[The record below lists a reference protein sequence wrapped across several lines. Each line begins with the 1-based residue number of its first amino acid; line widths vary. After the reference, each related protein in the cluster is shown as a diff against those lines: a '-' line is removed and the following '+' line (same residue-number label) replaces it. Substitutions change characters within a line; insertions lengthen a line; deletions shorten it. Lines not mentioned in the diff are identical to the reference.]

1 MTTRILTILC
11 AALFSMTVHGQN
23 ATKARQILD
32 KTATVVNNKGGA
44 SARFTISGSKTG
56 NTSGTISIK
65 GNKFQA
71 TTPEASIWYN
81 GKTQWTYMKDTE
93 EVNVSTPTESQQ
105 AQMNPYKFITLYKS
119 GYNLGMKQVSGQYE
133 VHLTAKEAK
142 KAIKEMYI
150 LIHPKTYLPSKVRM
164 LHGGKWTTIVISNFK
179 AANLS
184 DSMFSFNSKDFPEAE
199 VIDLR

>member
-1 MTTRILTILC
+1 
-11 AALFSMTVHGQN
+11 
-23 ATKARQILD
+23 
-32 KTATVVNNKGGA
+32 
-44 SARFTISGSKTG
+44 
-56 NTSGTISIK
+56 
-65 GNKFQA
+65 
-71 TTPEASIWYN
+71 
-81 GKTQWTYMKDTE
+81 
-93 EVNVSTPTESQQ
+93 
-105 AQMNPYKFITLYKS
+105 
-119 GYNLGMKQVSGQYE
+119 MKQVSGQYE

>member
-1 MTTRILTILC
+1 MTTRILSILC
-11 AALFSMTVHGQN
+11 AAMVSLSASGQN
-23 ATKARQILD
+23 AAKARQILD
-32 KTATVVNNKGGA
+32 KTATVINNKGGA
-44 SARFTISGSKTG
+44 SARFTISGSKVG
-56 NTSGTISIK
+56 KTSGTISIK

-93 EVNVSTPTESQQ
+93 EVNVSTPKESQQ
-105 AQMNPYKFITLYKS
+105 AQMNPYHFINLYKS
-119 GYNLGMKQVSGQYE
+119 GYTLGLKQVSGQYE
-133 VHLTAKEAK
+133 VHLTATNAK

-164 LHGGKWTTIVISNFK
+164 LHNGKWTTIMISNFR
-179 AANLS
+179 ASNLS

-199 VIDLR
+199 IIDLR